1 MSDRS
6 RWPCC
11 AIPPSFPYN
20 FAILCSLHTT
30 LNMHDH
36 TLNMH
41 DHTLNMHEQFEDTTG
56 VTRSRTLKKDVQ
68 YNDQ

>member
-1 MSDRS
+1 MSDKS

-20 FAILCSLHTT
+20 FDILCSLHT
-30 LNMHDH
+30 